1 MTSKGPTKTDVHEN
15 DGRTQVQVNLY
26 DYLYVDLEKSISLYS
41 QLTGGVVELIETQ
54 LEKGLTSDNKRSFD
68 FKVFKHD
75 AGRTSQDKEQD
86 KTTIKPHHALLQELE
101 TELSSSGYLLDL
113 DNFHETKTLKDTE
126 LRAMLKSALC
136 IRCTGRI
143 VIEDYER
150 LKKISQDFPD
160 IVKLINRS
168 HTNSIKESPE
178 YQNIEQQ
185 LNQIENMNLERNKKA
200 AAKRQARKLKAELD
214 NILAASTAVGEV
226 EQWILDGVETWI
238 DAFLPNITNIR
249 VYPFKEHIDE
259 QIFGHLES
267 SNFTVSDS
275 TAFHFTYGSF
285 PTEEFT
291 MLGIVTSVPINEDD
305 IFVPLQEFEKDDL
318 KDYESIEN
326 AFRGVFRGFDGF
338 EAMIRTCRYPRVM
351 VHPILIYRQAS
362 PNKALQ
368 DTSR

>member
-1 MTSKGPTKTDVHEN
+1 MTSKGPTETDVHEN

-126 LRAMLKSALC
+126 LRAMLKNALC

-178 YQNIEQQ
+178 YQSIEQQ

-200 AAKRQARKLKAELD
+200 EAKRQARKLKAELD
-214 NILAASTAVGEV
+214 NILATSTAVGEV

-259 QIFGHLES
+259 QI
-267 SNFTVSDS
+267 
-275 TAFHFTYGSF
+275 
-285 PTEEFT
+285 
-291 MLGIVTSVPINEDD
+291 
-305 IFVPLQEFEKDDL
+305 
-318 KDYESIEN
+318 
-326 AFRGVFRGFDGF
+326 
-338 EAMIRTCRYPRVM
+338 
-351 VHPILIYRQAS
+351 
-362 PNKALQ
+362 
-368 DTSR
+368 